1 MRGIC
6 MGKFYVLLLFF
17 TFILASCSGE
27 KQEVKNLVITYN
39 RVLAEAYIKPR
50 AHLMENF
57 TSEREFRQIDTYISY
72 LYKTNRILKSELKK
86 IEFEAVRIEGD
97 TATAMTRERWV
108 YSYLDPASRAPVSE
122 EYDVIYANK
131 YSLVRKRGRWLVD
144 GLESKEIGGKTEG

>member
-1 MRGIC
+1 MRKI
-6 MGKFYVLLLFF
+6 VTLLLALFS
-17 TFILASCSGE
+17 LLLVSCSGG

-39 RVLAEAYIKPR
+39 RVLAEAYMKPR

-86 IEFEAVRIEGD
+86 IEFEAVKIEGD
-97 TATAMTRERWV
+97 TATALTRERWV
-108 YSYLDPASRAPVSE
+108 YSYLDPASRTPVSE

-131 YSLVRKRGRWLVD
+131 YSLIKKSGRWVVD
-144 GLESKEIGGKTEG
+144 RLESKEIGGKTEG